1 MGTMRRRRYVRAS
14 VGIAAALLVSLAGC
28 APDPGRDQAAEAGTA
43 PVASDF
49 PRGEASPFDGYT
61 LFQPLRSTTV
71 YLVDMEGETVHTWET
86 EYNGGSV
93 YMLDNGNIIREVREP
108 EPVGEFTAGG
118 EGGIIQEIAWDGT
131 VVWEFRY
138 STEEYRHHHD
148 IAPLP
153 NGNVLLIAWE
163 RKTFDE
169 ALEAGISRARFEEDA
184 IWPDTVVEIEP
195 LYPDGGNVVWE
206 WRVWDHLVQD
216 FDRSKANYGVIAE
229 HPELIDINAAAPH
242 RERRQMAAPEEVER
256 LRALGY
262 LGGGSDADDRPE
274 IARDWLH
281 TNSIAYDPD
290 RDEIIL
296 SVRSFSEFWIIDHS
310 TTTEE
315 AAGHIG
321 GRRGKGGD
329 LLYRWGNPEASG
341 TGTSDDRTLFV
352 QHNAQV
358 IPRDRAGGGNI
369 LVFNNGT
376 GRAEEPWSSV
386 DEIAPPFDADGNYIM
401 EPGVPTA
408 PAAPVWSYTDPVP
421 TNMYAPIISGA
432 QRLPN
437 GNTLICAGEG
447 GKLREIGA
455 DGHIVWEY
463 QNPYLEEAGT
473 GAEGQGQGG
482 PGPGSL
488 FRALRIAVDH
498 PALASLLTAEAR
510 RQ

>member
-1 MGTMRRRRYVRAS
+1 M
-14 VGIAAALLVSLAGC
+14 ALLVSLAGC
-28 APDPGRDQAAEAGTA
+28 DPSPGGDRAPDAGTT
-43 PVASDF
+43 PVAADF
-49 PRGEASPFDGYT
+49 PRGEATPFDGYT

-108 EPVGEFTAGG
+108 EPIGEFTAGG
-118 EGGIIQEIAWDGT
+118 EGGIIQEVAWDGT
-131 VVWEFRY
+131 VVWEFKY

-148 IAPLP
+148 IAPMP
-153 NGNVLLIAWE
+153 NGNVLLIVWE

-169 ALEAGISRARFEEDA
+169 AIEAGISPVRFEEEA
-184 IWPDTVVEIEP
+184 IWPDFVIEVEP
-195 LYPDGGNVVWE
+195 VYPNGGNVVWK
-206 WRVWDHLVQD
+206 WHVWDHLVQD
-216 FDRSKANYGVIAE
+216 FDRGKSNYGVVAE

-242 RERRQMAAPEEVER
+242 RERRQLAEPEEVER

-281 TNSIAYDPD
+281 TNGIGYDAD

-296 SVRSFSEFWIIDHS
+296 SVRSFSEVWIIDHS

-315 AAGHIG
+315 AAGHAG

-329 LLYRWGNPEASG
+329 LLYRWGNPEAYG
-341 TGTSDDRTLFV
+341 AGTSEDRTLFV

-369 LVFNNGT
+369 LVFNNGN

-386 DEIAPPFDADGNYIM
+386 DEIAPPFDAAGNYIM
-401 EPGVPTA
+401 EPGVPTG
-408 PAAPVWSYTDPVP
+408 PAAPAWSYTDPVP
-421 TNMYAPIISGA
+421 TDMYAPIISGA

-455 DGHIVWEY
+455 DGRIVWEY
-463 QNPYLEEAGT
+463 QNPYLEEAGI
-473 GAEGQGQGG
+473 GAEGRGQGG

-488 FRALRIAVDH
+488 FRALRIAADH
-498 PALASLLTAEAR
+498 PALASLLAAELPQR
-510 RQ
+510 